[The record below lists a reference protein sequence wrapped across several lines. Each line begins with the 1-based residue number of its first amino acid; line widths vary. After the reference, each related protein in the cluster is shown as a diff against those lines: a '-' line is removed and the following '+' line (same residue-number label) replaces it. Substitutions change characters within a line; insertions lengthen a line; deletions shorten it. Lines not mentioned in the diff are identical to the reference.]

1 MSQHRLKYMKHNILP
16 ITLPMLIGLMAV
28 SSCASDPEEPDYA
41 TGEEMTFDVETPAV
55 TRASVN
61 TGTSSFNNKSFK
73 LFGDLN
79 TAKVYINGEYFEGIK
94 RIFDGTEVKYA
105 SSKCNYGTT
114 QYWLM
119 GQEYWFVALF
129 PYSPQGV
136 SDMTYDDSKLSFT
149 YTLPSDL
156 NNAVD
161 LLAATDRRKF
171 HFGLSNTTVSFK
183 FQHLLSQINIEA
195 ALDEDLMYED
205 DDDYEASDPD
215 YRDEFIE
222 FHKVEICGSKTAA
235 NFTVAPSATL
245 STNPATTGTIEKTL
259 IDNATASKLTKTFTS
274 SKKLTNNKQF
284 VSFFSNADA
293 LLIMP
298 QEFASDSEAKMVFTY
313 TVNGNTERER
323 QIELPLAGYNWE
335 AGKTYTYKFTVSKAY
350 TGQIKEGSLTIEI
363 NDFTT
368 PGVQD
373 KWISDDDTMKFE
385 FDAPR

>member
-1 MSQHRLKYMKHNILP
+1 MKHNILHN
-16 ITLPMLIGLMAV
+16 ILPKLIGLMFLY
-28 SSCASDPEEPDYA
+28 SCTSDPEVPDYT
-41 TGEEMTFDVETPAV
+41 TGEEMIFDVATASV
-55 TRASVN
+55 TRASVI
-61 TGTSSFNNKSFK
+61 TSLSNKSFK

-79 TAKVYINGEYFEGIK
+79 TAKVYINGEYFEGIR
-94 RIFDGTEVKYA
+94 RIFDGTEVKYTG
-105 SSKCNYGTT
+105 STCNYGTT

-171 HFGLSNTTVSFK
+171 HLGLTNTTVSLK
-183 FQHLLSQINIEA
+183 FNHLLSQINIQA

-205 DDDYEASDPD
+205 DDEYEASDPD
-215 YRDEFIE
+215 YEDEFIE
-222 FHKVEICGSKTAA
+222 FHRVDIYGSKTAA
-235 NFTVAPSATL
+235 TFTVAPAATL
-245 STNPATTGTIEKTL
+245 STNPATTGTVDTKL
-259 IDNATASKLTKTFTS
+259 IDNGADSKLSKTFTTA
-274 SKKLTNNKQF
+274 KKLTNNKQL
-284 VSFFSNADA
+284 VTFFSNTDA
-293 LLIMP
+293 LLIIP
-298 QEFASDSEAKMVFTY
+298 QQFASDSEAKMVLTY
-313 TVNGNTERER
+313 TINGNTERER

-363 NDFTT
+363 DDFTN
-368 PGVQD
+368 PGAQD
-373 KWISDDDTMKFE
+373 QWISDDETMKFE